1 MVISGTASSALS
13 LPDTETGGIAA
24 VVAVKPGVAM
34 LLLAQVVAVITPWSA
49 PLLATAVVGS
59 GLATGLPKG
68 AGASARPAMP
78 VNTGVVA
85 TAVGGTSLSDTGSPL
100 QQRHQVSVIE
110 EERPQLA

>member
-1 MVISGTASSALS
+1 MVVSGTASSALS

-68 AGASARPAMP
+68 AGASAKPAMS
-78 VNTGVVA
+78 VKTGAAA
-85 TAVGGTSLSDTGSPL
+85 TAAGGTFFSNTGSPL
-100 QQRHQVSVIE
+100 TAASSGVSD
-110 EERPQLA
+110 